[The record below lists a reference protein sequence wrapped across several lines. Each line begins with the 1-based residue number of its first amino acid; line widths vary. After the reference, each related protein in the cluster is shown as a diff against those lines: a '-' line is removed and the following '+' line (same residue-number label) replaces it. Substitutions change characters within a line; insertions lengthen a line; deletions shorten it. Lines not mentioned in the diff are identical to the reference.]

1 MHNSQILF
9 DSSHLNQSQQT
20 PLGWVCALAS
30 YNLLSFQDVYINI
43 GNSCLPDLLG
53 YSTFWV
59 KVTPF
64 FTVHLCMVQAA
75 YCSAYHSFEGFH

>member
-9 DSSHLNQSQQT
+9 VSSQVNQSQQT

-30 YNLLSFQDVYINI
+30 YNLLSFQDQYINI
-43 GNSCLPDLLG
+43 GSSCLPNLLG
-53 YSTFWV
+53 YNTLQV

-64 FTVHLCMVQAA
+64 FTVHLCMVQAV
-75 YCSAYHSFEGFH
+75 CSAYHSHEAFH